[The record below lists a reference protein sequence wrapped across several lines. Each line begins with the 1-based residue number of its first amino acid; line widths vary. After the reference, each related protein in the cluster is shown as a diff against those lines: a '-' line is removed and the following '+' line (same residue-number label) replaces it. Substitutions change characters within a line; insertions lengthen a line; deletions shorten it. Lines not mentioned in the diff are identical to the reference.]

1 MCSICCV
8 NNNSCDYKTQRI
20 LAAQR
25 ILAFDKILLETATT
39 QTGEDLFGQKSSNDK
54 KLLKDKAEAFDTTVA
69 QGLFLTKRGR
79 PDINTGIAFLCT
91 QVQQPDDENWEE
103 LIQFMK
109 YLSSTK
115 RFVLTLG
122 ADLLNILIAVFA
134 AHPDF

>member
-1 MCSICCV
+1 MCSIFCV

-20 LAAQR
+20 LTAQR

-39 QTGEDLFGQKSSNDK
+39 QAGEDLFGQKSSNDK

-79 PDINTGIAFLCT
+79 PDINTGLAFLCT
-91 QVQQPDDENWEE
+91 QVQQPDDEKWER

-109 YLSSTK
+109 YLSGTK

-122 ADLLNILIAVFA
+122 AD
-134 AHPDF
+134 